1 MIKMVKKHLLAVN
14 MKTEEEIIESRGKKR
29 QLATSDTV
37 NKKKNF
43 WYATISNLYI
53 LLVIIHDNKQLQHWT
68 ITKSNRLSIIKQ
80 HAKVAENGSPVLLV
94 TAIKSYDAFEIDR
107 IAVTERNKV
116 K

>member
-43 WYATISNLYI
+43 
-53 LLVIIHDNKQLQHWT
+53 
-68 ITKSNRLSIIKQ
+68 
-80 HAKVAENGSPVLLV
+80 
-94 TAIKSYDAFEIDR
+94 
-107 IAVTERNKV
+107 
-116 K
+116 